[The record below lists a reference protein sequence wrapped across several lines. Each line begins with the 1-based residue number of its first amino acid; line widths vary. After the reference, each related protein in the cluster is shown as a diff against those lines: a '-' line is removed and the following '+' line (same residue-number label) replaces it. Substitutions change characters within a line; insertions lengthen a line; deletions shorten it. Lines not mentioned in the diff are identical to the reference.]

1 MTFKEQIIQGIPK
14 ELPRPKSIDDTLNP
28 APKRKQILNIDE
40 KKLAIKNA
48 LRYFPKKWH
57 KELALDFAKELYPHN
72 RSLMGPDIRFSLEK
86 FIDKNPEFE
95 VLNFKTGEIV
105 FDWEIP
111 EEWIIKDAYLQHES
125 GEKFA
130 DFKVNNLHL
139 MGYSKPINQIMKKCL
154 KTLINL

>member
-57 KELALDFAKELYPHN
+57 KELALDFAKEL
-72 RSLMGPDIRFSLEK
+72 
-86 FIDKNPEFE
+86 
-95 VLNFKTGEIV
+95 
-105 FDWEIP
+105 
-111 EEWIIKDAYLQHES
+111 DAYGRIYMLR
-125 GEKFA
+125 
-130 DFKVNNLHL
+130 FKPDYAIHARPLNE
-139 MGYSKPINQIMKKCL
+139 
-154 KTLINL
+154 